1 MSCMMRTP
9 SFFLTVNTAR
19 LIKKILYRS
28 FVDTHY
34 QRRYHNLTLF
44 VVQSATMTI
53 QRGLAVLL
61 LTALLQAPDAAA
73 FVPSTR
79 IITTSTTIPR
89 QHHRAA
95 AATQQRRH
103 MSSTDGS
110 ATTTTSSSSTQQ
122 VPIILNGQ
130 NIELTPAL
138 VEHINKRIGAQLNKL
153 ASNGAVRECDVV
165 LSVNKNPKVRI
176 LVLFLVV
183 SCCCC
188 ILMYSMSC

>member
-1 MSCMMRTP
+1 MRTP

-95 AATQQRRH
+95 AATQQRH

-110 ATTTTSSSSTQQ
+110 ATTTTSSTQQ

-176 LVLFLVV
+176 LVLMLLLLYIVV
-183 SCCCC
+183 DDIVVAS
-188 ILMYSMSC
+188 